1 MNDRGHALRYL
12 APSRSAAPRHSRPL
26 ASPAAAFLMKD
37 FNQMTYARFKLSIY
51 AGWAATTAALAVA
64 VAHA

>member
-1 MNDRGHALRYL
+1 MNDRGHALRYP
-12 APSRSAAPRHSRPL
+12 APSSSAGQHSRPL

>member
-1 MNDRGHALRYL
+1 MNERGHARRYPTPSFSAL
-12 APSRSAAPRHSRPL
+12 ARHSNPS
-26 ASPAAAFLMKD
+26 AFKIPAFLMKD
-37 FNQMTYARFKLSIY
+37 FKQMTYLRFKLGIY

>member
-1 MNDRGHALRYL
+1 MNERGHARRYPTPSFSAL
-12 APSRSAAPRHSRPL
+12 ARHSRPL

>member
-1 MNDRGHALRYL
+1 MNDRGHALRYP
-12 APSRSAAPRHSRPL
+12 APSSSAGAGHTQSSVFQIATSDRN
-26 ASPAAAFLMKD
+26 D
-37 FNQMTYARFKLSIY
+37 INQMTYARFKLGIY

>member
-1 MNDRGHALRYL
+1 MNDRGHTLRH
-12 APSRSAAPRHSRPL
+12 PSPSASAGEGYSKPSAVQIA
-26 ASPAAAFLMKD
+26 ASHRKG